1 MLSGKFNYPK
11 STEQILVDVNSAGK
25 SFTPVIISSSQR
37 IPGESIFLSGQVKFA
52 VLIIVIVTPGVSLAP
67 TNSTASVSYSD
78 TKHWEEKF
86 QILFH
91 SQPSLSF
98 ILLAQVISG

>member
-1 MLSGKFNYPK
+1 M
-11 STEQILVDVNSAGK
+11 
-25 SFTPVIISSSQR
+25 
-37 IPGESIFLSGQVKFA
+37 KFA
-52 VLIIVIVTPGVSLAP
+52 VLIIVIVAPGVSLAP

-91 SQPSLSF
+91 SQPSLSY
-98 ILLAQVISG
+98 ILLAQVISGWAGVAITGGLQENVAVSLL